1 MSAVFDHLTLLDVH
15 EDVFR
20 NVVSLR
26 QSQDLFDDLTDDPAG
41 WALAQNVEAE
51 VKPPPYLSSVPVIDR
66 PFEDAVWFNAIQWP
80 FFHWR
85 ASRFSDGS
93 FGVWYGSQSVATTVH
108 ESVWHWY
115 GGLLADAGFQHE
127 SVVAERKVFVVACD
141 AALIDL
147 RPVTPEHPGLVHPTD
162 YALPQSVGERMHRE
176 GHPGLLTRSARDPKG
191 TNIVVFNARVLSNPR
206 HLHYLTYR
214 LADGLVHIEKDPGV
228 PCMTIEATALGD
240 GLNRHP

>member
-1 MSAVFDHLTLLDVH
+1 MSTVFDRLTLLDFH

-41 WALAQNVEAE
+41 WALAQRVEAE
-51 VKPPPYLSSVPVIDR
+51 VKPPPYVSSVPAIDR

-80 FFHWR
+80 FLHWR

-93 FGVWYGSQSVATTVH
+93 FGVWYGSQSVDTTVY

-147 RPVTPEHPGLVHPTD
+147 QPIAPRHPGF
-162 YALPQSVGERMHRE
+162 
-176 GHPGLLTRSARDPKG
+176 SAP
-191 TNIVVFNARVLSNPR
+191 
-206 HLHYLTYR
+206 YR
-214 LADGLVHIEKDPGV
+214 LRVTAVGGRTDASGRASGVVGAVCPRPERDKYCGVQCQGLVEPQAFTLPDLSA
-228 PCMTIEATALGD
+228 C
-240 GLNRHP
+240 